1 MTMTTWQVQEAK
13 ARLSEV
19 RKKAV
24 TDGSQSITVRG
35 GTAVVLS
42 QEEFER
48 LQGAQPGFVELMR
61 SSPLVGERLDLR
73 REDSPTRE
81 VVAHPWLVCLG
92 RVRMSPQHFVGRL
105 LGRLLGEV
113 GRPVPAIDSMIAAT
127 ALHPS
132 LAGEPQRG
140 RFRFSGA

>member
-1 MTMTTWQVQEAK
+1 MTTWQVQEAK

-35 GTAVVLS
+35 CTAVVLS

-81 VVAHPWLVCLG
+81 VDVA
-92 RVRMSPQHFVGRL
+92 
-105 LGRLLGEV
+105 
-113 GRPVPAIDSMIAAT
+113 
-127 ALHPS
+127 
-132 LAGEPQRG
+132 
-140 RFRFSGA
+140 